1 MLPLIA
7 VLATAL
13 LQPAQP
19 SVVFVCAHGAA
30 KSVIAA
36 TYFNKL
42 AVERGLP
49 YRATFRGVTPDPEL
63 STRAL
68 EGLKGDGLVPPS
80 DKPQAI
86 ADADIRT
93 ATHIFA
99 IGCPLPDQAQRS
111 GKADTWSDVPDNQG
125 YGPMRDAIVVHVKA
139 LLDRLA
145 APGGPGAR

>member
-63 STRAL
+63 SARAL
-68 EGLKGDGLVPPS
+68 EGLKGDGLAPLGHELLVE
-80 DKPQAI
+80 
-86 ADADIRT
+86 DIEQLEERHLVGDLVDLVGLEC
-93 ATHIFA
+93 A
-99 IGCPLPDQAQRS
+99 GR
-111 GKADTWSDVPDNQG
+111 V
-125 YGPMRDAIVVHVKA
+125 GP
-139 LLDRLA
+139 RLA
-145 APGGPGAR
+145 PYPQGQLHA